1 MNLVAS
7 AIHNGTNRAGA
18 APRIPLVVPGEVGGG
33 QPGYATTLEDT
44 DTPRDTDNHV
54 EVTFQELATSDPEV
68 ETAETSAVAELVDR
82 ETGAAGAD
90 HGTGAAGAGN
100 AVIDPGA
107 AAGRGAGTYALYVR

>member
-1 MNLVAS
+1 MVSQDTQPRLRTQKRH
-7 AIHNGTNRAGA
+7 AIR
-18 APRIPLVVPGEVGGG
+18 
-33 QPGYATTLEDT
+33 TTT
-44 DTPRDTDNHV
+44 VV

-107 AAGRGAGTYALYVR
+107 AAGRGAGTYELYVR